1 MFRDEL
7 GICLSHELLSDNL
20 EATFTHVRAYEFDRH
35 VCHDDDAHV
44 LLAFPQMQGRE
55 VLHSMVGNRRL
66 LWRADFCC
74 PSYQK

>member
-1 MFRDEL
+1 MVRDEL
-7 GICLSHELLSDNL
+7 GICLSHELLADNL
-20 EATFTHVRAYEFDRH
+20 EATFTHVRAYEYGVVRPE
-35 VCHDDDAHV
+35 DDAHV

-66 LWRADFCC
+66 AWRADFCC

>member
-1 MFRDEL
+1 MVRDEL

-20 EATFTHVRAYEFDRH
+20 EATFTHVRAYEYSR
-35 VCHDDDAHV
+35 VCHQEDYASV
-44 LLAFPQMQGRE
+44 LLAFPQMRGRD